1 MELLLRIEG
10 FIGGEFTVVQ
20 LIDMMFDFF
29 ISTVFCTLYNEIVW

>member
-20 LIDMMFDFF
+20 LIDMKFDLL
-29 ISTVFCTLYNEIVW
+29 ISIVFCTLYNEIFW